1 MRSKDY
7 ISPTA
12 MVLEMIPGS
21 AVLQASASP
30 ENYNVTTF
38 DWSEEGYLD

>member
-12 MVLEMIPGS
+12 VVMEIIPGS
-21 AVLQASASP
+21 AVLQNSSSSDD
-30 ENYNVTTF
+30 YNVTNF
-38 DWSEEGYLD
+38 DWSDEGFLS